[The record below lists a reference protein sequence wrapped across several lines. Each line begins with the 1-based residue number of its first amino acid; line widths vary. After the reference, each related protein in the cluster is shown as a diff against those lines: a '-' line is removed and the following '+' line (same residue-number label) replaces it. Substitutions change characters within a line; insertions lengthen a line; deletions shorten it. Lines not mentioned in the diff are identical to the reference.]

1 MIERTRMKISYV
13 AYAVMALAALLIVVA
28 VGLLEHRIASSP
40 ARAGAD
46 ATSPEERKRV
56 ERRRGAA
63 ATAPVAD
70 TTTQP

>member
-1 MIERTRMKISYV
+1 MKISFV
-13 AYAVMALAALLIVVA
+13 AYAVMALAALLIVAA

-40 ARAGAD
+40 AQAGAD
-46 ATSPEERKRV
+46 AMTPEERKRV